1 MSTIFVGNLPAEASE
16 AELRALFEPFG
27 AIQSLRLVSRRRIAF
42 VELAPEAADA
52 AIEGLRGKQLS
63 GRTLDVALEGGAGG
77 RPGGFRPGGRSRRR
91 R

>member
-52 AIEGLRGKQLS
+52 AIEGLRGKQLG
-63 GRTLDVALEGGAGG
+63 GRTLDVALEGGTGG